1 MAWHRTVVP
10 ICLQLPTNVPAKHWL
25 PLRTIYTNKNDAI
38 SKQTEKNRFAFTA
51 AFHSVRALD
60 RSEQW
65 RRRWRWWR
73 RHILLIILLLTDFHQ
88 YFRCFFHV
96 NLCCAHDDRY
106 TDIRYMCLI
115 VYINIYVSAVRQL
128 KSFIVFFVALFQ
140 LKIDSLRR
148 WIWYTNNRRVSMST
162 PKLWCDEKIWWT
174 PRFVRRC
181 SPFNSRCR

>member
-38 SKQTEKNRFAFTA
+38 SKQTEKNRLAFTA

-60 RSEQW
+60 RGEQW
-65 RRRWRWWR
+65 RRRWWRWR

-115 VYINIYVSAVRQL
+115 VYECGAATQ
-128 KSFIVFFVALFQ
+128 IVHRFLRCIVPTENWFVAPLN
-140 LKIDSLRR
+140 LIH
-148 WIWYTNNRRVSMST
+148 
-162 PKLWCDEKIWWT
+162 E
-174 PRFVRRC
+174 
-181 SPFNSRCR
+181 